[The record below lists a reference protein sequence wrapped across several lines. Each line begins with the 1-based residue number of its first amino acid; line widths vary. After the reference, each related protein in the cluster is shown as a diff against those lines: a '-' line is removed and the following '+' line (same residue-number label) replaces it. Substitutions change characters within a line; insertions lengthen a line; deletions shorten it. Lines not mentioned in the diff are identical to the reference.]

1 MTFCCEVYDVVD
13 VMVFEDAVYIFF
25 ITDVTFDE
33 EVILSVLN
41 FFEVIFVSCVG
52 EFVEVDD
59 FDFVIIGFEEVVDEV

>member
-1 MTFCCEVYDVVD
+1 MAFCCEVDYIVD
-13 VMVFEDAVYIFF
+13 VMGFEDVVYTFF

-33 EVILSVLN
+33 EVVFSVGN